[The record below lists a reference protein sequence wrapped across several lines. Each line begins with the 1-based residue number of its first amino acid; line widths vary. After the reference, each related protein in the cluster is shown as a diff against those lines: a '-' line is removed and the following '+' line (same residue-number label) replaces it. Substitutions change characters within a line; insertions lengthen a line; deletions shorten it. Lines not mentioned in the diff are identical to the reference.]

1 MLNSPDYCRHYVI
14 CKYVRCLQAFHS
26 IRPLSPAISVEKKD
40 LEENE
45 DRWKSIQNSLCY
57 SSVIGSYYAQ
67 GDFKSV
73 LQYYD
78 ECRQLGLFP
87 GFAEG
92 MMVAKCYEGSEDYKT
107 RLEEIL
113 EKNEQFTGIPASEL
127 YFVFQY

>member
-1 MLNSPDYCRHYVI
+1 M
-14 CKYVRCLQAFHS
+14 
-26 IRPLSPAISVEKKD
+26 
-40 LEENE
+40 
-45 DRWKSIQNSLCY
+45 
-57 SSVIGSYYAQ
+57 IGSYYAQ

-87 GFAEG
+87 SFAEG